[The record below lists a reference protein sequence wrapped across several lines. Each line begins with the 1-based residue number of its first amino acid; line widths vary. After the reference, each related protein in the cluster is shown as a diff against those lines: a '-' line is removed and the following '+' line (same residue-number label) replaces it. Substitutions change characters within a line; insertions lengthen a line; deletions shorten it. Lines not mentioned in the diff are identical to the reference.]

1 MRRASSERFPRP
13 HRGERVV
20 AATARRPSF
29 REGPNKSQRTTRIGL
44 WLSASGSSSVRPTLL
59 ISLLLLLLLPPA
71 TLPANDIVWHCGCE
85 TCVDA
90 IWDRRVPGTA
100 ATCGALIRQQQRS
113 LALPDACVA
122 VATLHTE
129 CAECHNLACVDPAP
143 FYCGCPSCSPTGNDA
158 CAVRLDELILAEG
171 FSEWNACLQVAD
183 TLPSCGAAC
192 HPVACQAAL
201 EMEVTPPVGT
211 MNTTESPDPHQDQ
224 VLGWTFA
231 AICILMLAVL
241 LLLLRQ
247 Q

>member
-1 MRRASSERFPRP
+1 
-13 HRGERVV
+13 
-20 AATARRPSF
+20 
-29 REGPNKSQRTTRIGL
+29 
-44 WLSASGSSSVRPTLL
+44 
-59 ISLLLLLLLPPA
+59 
-71 TLPANDIVWHCGCE
+71 
-85 TCVDA
+85 
-90 IWDRRVPGTA
+90 
-100 ATCGALIRQQQRS
+100 
-113 LALPDACVA
+113 
-122 VATLHTE
+122 
-129 CAECHNLACVDPAP
+129 
-143 FYCGCPSCSPTGNDA
+143 
-158 CAVRLDELILAEG
+158 VRLDELILAEG